1 MEVVAG
7 AHDEFLDG
15 EGAVA
20 FDAFAEF
27 CEGACDE
34 EAFAA
39 FGAVVFDDDGFV
51 DGAGV
56 FDFFGH
62 GEAGGVEP
70 FAFFVTVGFPLEDLA
85 VAEGGDVEGEEVFGA
100 EVFDEAAVGDDD
112 DVFLAEFVCVF
123 HEVFVV
129 VDGEEV
135 VGFAEGEGVVEAFDF
150 ADGESEGFE
159 SFFSGAVEDLQTGM

>member
-15 EGAVA
+15 VGAVA
-20 FDAFAEF
+20 FHSLCEF
-27 CEGACDE
+27 GEGAGDE

-51 DGAGV
+51 DVAGV

-62 GEAGGVEP
+62 GEAGAVEP
-70 FAFFVTVGFPLEDLA
+70 FAFFVAVGFPLEDLA
-85 VAEGGDVEGEEVFGA
+85 VAEGGDVEGGEVFGA

-112 DVFLAEFVCVF
+112 DVFCFEFVGVF

-135 VGFAEGEGVVEAFDF
+135 VGFSQGEGVVEAFDF
-150 ADGESEGFE
+150 ADGEAEGLE
-159 SFFSGAVEDLQTGM
+159 AFFVSAVEDLEA